1 MHIGLQEVGYIVAAL
16 IVVGA
21 LIWLRAK
28 IVKSPPSGAAP
39 K

>member
-16 IVVGA
+16 IVLGT

-28 IVKSPPSGAAP
+28 IAKNGAAS
-39 K
+39 KQQ